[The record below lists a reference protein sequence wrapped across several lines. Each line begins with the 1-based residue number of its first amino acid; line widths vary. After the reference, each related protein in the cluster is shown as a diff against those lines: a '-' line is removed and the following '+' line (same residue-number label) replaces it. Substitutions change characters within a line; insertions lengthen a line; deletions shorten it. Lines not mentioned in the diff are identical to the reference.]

1 MMPLDAR
8 KTQHILNVVPKT
20 FAGRQ
25 RTVVFVTLA
34 GGAYSYSA
42 VQVIMRPEEVI
53 DPQIYDASG
62 QAPLRTIDMLMIAP
76 LGTNFTGVVYVAD
89 TTTATSSAVA
99 AAPKYEIIE
108 ALPAGVVPGGTHV
121 RALLRRLR

>member
-1 MMPLDAR
+1 MPLDAR

-34 GGAYSYSA
+34 SGVYSYTA
-42 VQVIMRPEEVI
+42 VQVIMRPEEII
-53 DPQIYDASG
+53 DPQVYDASG
-62 QAPLRTIDMLMIAP
+62 KVPQRNADMLLIAP
-76 LGTNFTGVVYVAD
+76 LGANFTGLVYIAD

-108 ALPAGVVPGGTHV
+108 ALPVGVIPGGSHI